1 MDLSKV
7 ECIRKFPVELLEN
20 QSAVEELLFEVGLN
34 AENEWELPTQII
46 KSNGGLKIW
55 QYPNQF
61 SKYVIFLLSLKPR
74 SYLEIGCRWGGTFIF
89 TNEFI
94 NKVNILKE
102 SIAIDIIESPVISY
116 CNDTTSRF
124 LQFDSHSEAFTQFM
138 KEKYFDC
145 IFIDGDHS
153 YQGVKQDYL
162 ATRDNGRIF
171 VFHDIISDACPGVVK
186 FWNDLKLYE
195 KDNYTFHE
203 FTDQYDEVYQR
214 TGQKFLGI
222 GVAVKK

>member
-7 ECIRKFPVELLEN
+7 KLIHEFPTHLLEN
-20 QSAVEELLFEVGLN
+20 QSAVEELLFKVGLN
-34 AENEWELPTQII
+34 AENAWELPTQMI

-61 SKYVIFLLSLKPR
+61 SKYITFLASLKPK

-89 TNEFI
+89 TREFM
-94 NKVNILKE
+94 NKVNKLDE
-102 SIAIDIIESPVISY
+102 SVAIDLIESPVNVY
-116 CNDTTSRF
+116 CNDKDCKF
-124 LQFDSHSEAFTQFM
+124 IQLDSHSDEFTQFM
-138 KEKYFDC
+138 KGKYFDC

-162 ATRDNGRIF
+162 VTKDNGRIF

-195 KDNYTFHE
+195 EDNYTFYE
-203 FTDQYDEVYQR
+203 FIDQYNEVFER
-214 TGQKFLGI
+214 TGQKYLGI